1 MVKLAIIGLLMLRAV
16 LVLYPFLAFYVIVAT
31 LIFVPWTWVTGDIRA
46 IYWVARQGV
55 RLALSLSGVR
65 VQLNGN
71 TRFRDAIPAVFLSN
85 HVSNI
90 EPAVLFMV
98 LPRIAVILKKE
109 LGYIP
114 LLGYVMRLGGFI
126 YVDRKDRDSRRKALE
141 DSISTLKK
149 NHISLLIFP
158 EGTRSTDGELLPFSP
173 GPFTVAIEAQAPI
186 VPVTVSGAQEI
197 MPKGAVSLKPG
208 EITLVFHDPVMTLGY
223 TTEQRAELMKQVRT
237 VMEDGI
243 RAESNLRV

>member
-1 MVKLAIIGLLMLRAV
+1 MLRTV
-16 LVLYPFLAFYVIVAT
+16 LVVYPFLAFYVIVAT
-31 LIFVPWTWVTGDIRA
+31 LVFVPWTWVTGDIRA

-55 RLALSLSGVR
+55 RLALSLSGVKVR
-65 VQLNGN
+65 LLGN
-71 TRFRDAIPAVFLSN
+71 TRFQGALPAIFLSN

-109 LGYIP
+109 LGRIP

-149 NHISLLIFP
+149 ENVSLLIFP
-158 EGTRSTDGELLPFSP
+158 EGTRSSDGKLLPFSP
-173 GPFTVAIEAQAPI
+173 GPFCLPGRT
-186 VPVTVSGAQEI
+186 TRFVSWQ
-197 MPKGAVSLKPG
+197 
-208 EITLVFHDPVMTLGY
+208 
-223 TTEQRAELMKQVRT
+223 
-237 VMEDGI
+237 
-243 RAESNLRV
+243 

>member
-1 MVKLAIIGLLMLRAV
+1 MLRTV
-16 LVLYPFLAFYVIVAT
+16 LIVYPFLAFYVIVAT
-31 LIFVPWTWVTGDIRA
+31 LVFVPWTWVTGDIRA

-55 RLALSLSGVR
+55 RLALSLSGVKVR
-65 VQLNGN
+65 LLGN
-71 TRFRDAIPAVFLSN
+71 TRFQGVLPAIFLSN

-109 LGYIP
+109 LGGIP

-149 NHISLLIFP
+149 ENVSLLIFP
-158 EGTRSTDGELLPFSP
+158 EGTRSADGKLLPFSP
-173 GPFTVAIEAQAPI
+173 GPFTVAIEAQAPV

-197 MPKGAVSLKPG
+197 MPKGTVSLKPG
-208 EITLVFHDPVMTLGY
+208 EITLVFHDPIVTLGH
-223 TTEQRAELMKQVRT
+223 TTEQRSELMKQVRI
-237 VMEDGI
+237 VMENEI
-243 RAESNLRV
+243 RVKSHLRV

>member
-1 MVKLAIIGLLMLRAV
+1 MLRTV
-16 LVLYPFLAFYVIVAT
+16 LVVYPFLAFYVIVAT
-31 LIFVPWTWVTGDIRA
+31 LVFVPWTWITGDIRA

-55 RLALSLSGVR
+55 RLALSLSGVKVR
-65 VQLNGN
+65 LLGN
-71 TRFRDAIPAVFLSN
+71 TRFQGALPAIFLSN

-109 LGYIP
+109 LGRIP

-149 NHISLLIFP
+149 ENVSLLIFP
-158 EGTRSTDGELLPFSP
+158 EGTRSSDGKLLPFSP
-173 GPFTVAIEAQAPI
+173 GPFTVAIEAHAPI

-197 MPKGAVSLKPG
+197 MPKGTVSLKPG
-208 EITLVFHDPVMTLGY
+208 EITLVFHDPIVTLGH
-223 TTEQRAELMKQVRT
+223 TTEQRSELMKQVRI
-237 VMEDGI
+237 VMENEI
-243 RAESNLRV
+243 RVKSHLRV

>member
-1 MVKLAIIGLLMLRAV
+1 MLRTV
-16 LVLYPFLAFYVIVAT
+16 LVVYPFLAFYVIVAT
-31 LIFVPWTWVTGDIRA
+31 LVFVPWTWVTGDIRA

-55 RLALSLSGVR
+55 RLALSLSGVKVR
-65 VQLNGN
+65 LLGN
-71 TRFRDAIPAVFLSN
+71 TRFQGVLPAIFLSN

-109 LGYIP
+109 LGRIP

-149 NHISLLIFP
+149 ENVSLLIFP
-158 EGTRSTDGELLPFSP
+158 EGTRSADGKLLPFSP

-197 MPKGAVSLKPG
+197 MPKGTVSLKPG
-208 EITLVFHDPVMTLGY
+208 EITLVFHDPIVTLGH
-223 TTEQRAELMKQVRT
+223 TTEQRSELMKQVRI
-237 VMEDGI
+237 VMENEI
-243 RAESNLRV
+243 RVKSHLRV